1 MDHML
6 AIPPEVEEYVAN
18 ASRYLAAASRL
29 PPPAHNA
36 AHILL
41 LIIGWENIVLADKT
55 LSAWASSTT
64 IEARLKR
71 DHAEKLQ
78 WVTPSGATE
87 GILHV
92 LVGPAGS
99 GTPVKEVWYKTGE
112 DLARLRM
119 LCQYGNPGSA
129 TGVSQLFARHWHA
142 DGFARG
148 LESKIKWVEML
159 IKVYRGLL

>member
-18 ASRYLAAASRL
+18 ASHYLAAASRL
-29 PPPAHNA
+29 PPPKHNA

-41 LIIGWENIVLADKT
+41 PIIGWENIVLADKT
-55 LSAWASSTT
+55 LSAWATRTT

-78 WVTPSGATE
+78 WVTPTGATE

-92 LVGPAGS
+92 IVGPAGS
-99 GTPVKEVWYKTGE
+99 GHPGQGSVVQDRRGASKAAAALSVRQSGE
-112 DLARLRM
+112 CDR
-119 LCQYGNPGSA
+119 S
-129 TGVSQLFARHWHA
+129 
-142 DGFARG
+142 
-148 LESKIKWVEML
+148 
-159 IKVYRGLL
+159 